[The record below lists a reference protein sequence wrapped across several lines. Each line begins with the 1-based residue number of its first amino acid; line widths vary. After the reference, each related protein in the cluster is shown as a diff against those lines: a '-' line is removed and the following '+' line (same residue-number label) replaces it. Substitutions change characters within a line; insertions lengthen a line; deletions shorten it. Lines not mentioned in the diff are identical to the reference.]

1 MNIWNF
7 FKEME
12 HLQNQLS
19 DLTKEFGIGRLPK
32 AAFLPGIAA
41 RHFPLMNV
49 GSDDEALYVE
59 ALAPGVDPSSLKVS
73 ALNDTLTISG
83 EKSRSNIPDDRFHRN
98 ERGAGKFTRTIE
110 LPTQIDPDKV
120 KAEYKNGILFLT
132 LPKAEAAKPRQI
144 EIKLD

>member
-12 HLQNQLS
+12 SLQSQLS
-19 DLTKEFGIGRLPK
+19 DLSKEFGVGKVPK
-32 AAFLPGIAA
+32 VAFLPGVSA

-49 GSDDEALYVE
+49 GSDDNALYVE
-59 ALAPGVDPSSLKVS
+59 ALAPGVDPSSLKVT
-73 ALNDTLTISG
+73 AQQDTLTITG
-83 EKSRSNIPDDRFHRN
+83 EKTRSKIEDECYHRN

-110 LPTQIDPDKV
+110 LPVQIDPEQV
-120 KAEYKNGILFLT
+120 KAEYKNGILHLT